1 MVTKNIDPKKVI
13 FWTEKVTCDIP
24 QKAYFFVYPI
34 KREICYLVQ
43 KITYGNIRR
52 IILHVIRIY
61 DFGEHISVLV
71 TKTKHMPTP

>member
-1 MVTKNIDPKKVI
+1 MVPKNDDFGTKYL
-13 FWTEKVTCDIP
+13 TCDIP
-24 QKAYFFVYPI
+24 QKAYFSLHQLKP
-34 KREICYLVQ
+34 KICYLAQ